1 MRASLVA
8 PELCQAMLKD
18 RIDMLLCVGLVK
30 RDRPQL
36 RTSFVRNGT
45 VDSDTRNARAMKM
58 VLLGTRVL
66 IHGEL
71 RVISKYRKGYVT
83 AIPLMEPFQ

>member
-58 VLLGTRVL
+58 VLLGTCVL

>member
-18 RIDMLLCVGLVK
+18 RIDMLLWVGLLK
-30 RDRPQL
+30 RHRPQL

-71 RVISKYRKGYVT
+71 RVISKYRNGYVT